1 MQRFS
6 NWDLALGSGSSRV
19 LDMAL
24 LTVSSAKESVH
35 AKSLIVDQIS
45 GKTFLNRSFKLQ
57 FFYQDIF
64 PLNLSICVYQ
74 RFFNIFNSF
83 PIFSYDYFRKHYAVL
98 FGEMSKTCFTAFET
112 IKFYSIKKNLF
123 LYAFLSL
130 GLSLS
135 RLLRFYIF
143 SLVPTKKP
151 LTFVSYFRSILMSLS
166 ASNHQLP
173 ELSLFVVPALGVI
186 HLWRPKK
193 MTNTLTHSPS
203 RIRSPTPPPVFHS
216 SSRLSHPCL
225 KMSNRSIVL
234 KQNP

>member
-1 MQRFS
+1 MSIKGF
-6 NWDLALGSGSSRV
+6 LIF
-19 LDMAL
+19 
-24 LTVSSAKESVH
+24 
-35 AKSLIVDQIS
+35 LIVFQYFHMIIS
-45 GKTFLNRSFKLQ
+45 
-57 FFYQDIF
+57 
-64 PLNLSICVYQ
+64 
-74 RFFNIFNSF
+74 
-83 PIFSYDYFRKHYAVL
+83 VL
-98 FGEMSKTCFTAFET
+98 FGELSKTCFTAFET
-112 IKFYSIKKNLF
+112 IKFYSIQKNLF
-123 LYAFLSL
+123 LYAFLSS

>member
-1 MQRFS
+1 
-6 NWDLALGSGSSRV
+6 
-19 LDMAL
+19 MAL

-35 AKSLIVDQIS
+35 AISLIVDQIS

-83 PIFSYDYFRKHYAVL
+83 PIFSYHYFRKYYAVL

-112 IKFYSIKKNLF
+112 IKFYSIKKKLF
-123 LYAFLSL
+123 LYAFLSS

-186 HLWRPKK
+186 HL
-193 MTNTLTHSPS
+193 
-203 RIRSPTPPPVFHS
+203 
-216 SSRLSHPCL
+216 
-225 KMSNRSIVL
+225 
-234 KQNP
+234 

>member
-1 MQRFS
+1 
-6 NWDLALGSGSSRV
+6 
-19 LDMAL
+19 MAL

-151 LTFVSYFRSILMSLS
+151 LTFCFLLQFYSHVPVSIES
-166 ASNHQLP
+166 
-173 ELSLFVVPALGVI
+173 PATRTFAFCCSCPWG
-186 HLWRPKK
+186 HTFMTSKK
-193 MTNTLTHSPS
+193 ND
-203 RIRSPTPPPVFHS
+203 
-216 SSRLSHPCL
+216 
-225 KMSNRSIVL
+225 
-234 KQNP
+234 

>member
-1 MQRFS
+1 MLRCAKIIFVKLTMQRFS

-98 FGEMSKTCFTAFET
+98 FGEMSKTCFTTFET
-112 IKFYSIKKNLF
+112 IKFYSIKKKLCSYMYSYHQVCLWVRCLDFIFFHWYQQKNLSQSVSQ
-123 LYAFLSL
+123 LS
-130 GLSLS
+130 
-135 RLLRFYIF
+135 
-143 SLVPTKKP
+143 
-151 LTFVSYFRSILMSLS
+151 SILVSLS

-186 HLWRPKK
+186 YLWRPQK

-203 RIRSPTPPPVFHS
+203 RLP
-216 SSRLSHPCL
+216 LPCF
-225 KMSNRSIVL
+225 KMSNRSIF
-234 KQNP
+234 